1 MGTLTA
7 LRERVEKLEA
17 TVAENEARHER
28 ELADQAAL
36 YTARVEGLVALI
48 DSLSGSFGSQ
58 ATARS
63 ANVAT
68 TQADMELEATMVTS
82 ECAGVV
88 ASASDA
94 GVVCV
99 ASSSSSSPVKS
110 SSCSPKSVSGHSS
123 NSRSQEAKDAWK
135 GQPEFHGE
143 GVTCGDSNL
152 TPVGIVAVKNSGG
165 TLAGATGV
173 QAVDQLNVA
182 DGEPSLLSLK
192 SSANKEVR
200 TERDL
205 GGEWRVQQRRRRG
218 TRASPRLN
226 PHGSRRV
233 STKPFHVS
241 GIALDCRLEDVVRFC
256 TDCRVIVTG
265 CYFIR
270 TRVWGTQSAKLF
282 VAESSASAVLRDGFW
297 PEKYGVAAG
306 RQLLPA

>member
-1 MGTLTA
+1 MI
-7 LRERVEKLEA
+7 E
-17 TVAENEARHER
+17 
-28 ELADQAAL
+28 
-36 YTARVEGLVALI
+36 
-48 DSLSGSFGSQ
+48 SLSGFSGAQ

-63 ANVAT
+63 PDVAA

-82 ECAGVV
+82 ECAGAV

-99 ASSSSSSPVKS
+99 ASSPPVKS

-135 GQPEFHGE
+135 GQSEFHGE

-152 TPVGIVAVKNSGG
+152 TSVGIVAVKNSGW

-192 SSANKEVR
+192 SSANKEVH

-205 GGEWRVQQRRRRG
+205 GGEWRVQQRQQRG
-218 TRASPRLN
+218 TRASPRTNL
-226 PHGSRRV
+226 HGSRRV

-241 GIALDCRLEDVVRFC
+241 RIALDCRLEDVVRFC
-256 TDCRVIVTG
+256 TDRRVIVTG
-265 CYFIR
+265 CYFI
-270 TRVWGTQSAKLF
+270 
-282 VAESSASAVLRDGFW
+282 
-297 PEKYGVAAG
+297 
-306 RQLLPA
+306 